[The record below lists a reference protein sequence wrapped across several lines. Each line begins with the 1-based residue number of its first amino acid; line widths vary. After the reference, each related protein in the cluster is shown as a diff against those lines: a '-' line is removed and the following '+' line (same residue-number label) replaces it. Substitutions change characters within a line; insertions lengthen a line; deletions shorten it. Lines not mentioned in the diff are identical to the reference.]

1 VVFQKLF
8 GMRKYKSLLVSFLN
22 SILNLTRKTAI
33 KSINQYNTI
42 KRIIFYMSK
51 IFLGKLKKGA
61 DYSLDHINRK
71 NKMKLL
77 EAWNKISVMA
87 ESLYEFQEKI
97 K

>member
-1 VVFQKLF
+1 
-8 GMRKYKSLLVSFLN
+8 
-22 SILNLTRKTAI
+22 
-33 KSINQYNTI
+33 
-42 KRIIFYMSK
+42 MSK